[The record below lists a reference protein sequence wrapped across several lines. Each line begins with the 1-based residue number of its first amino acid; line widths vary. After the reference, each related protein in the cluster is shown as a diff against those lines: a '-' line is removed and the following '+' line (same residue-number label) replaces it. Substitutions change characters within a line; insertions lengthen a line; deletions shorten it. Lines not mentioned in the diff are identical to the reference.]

1 MNQITLMVC
10 PHDTARGPEG
20 WYRLAQYVTKK
31 LEISVRFELSIDFED
46 FHAGL
51 SAATMVYGNPTDS
64 FRLIQEQGYIP
75 LVRPAGLYDEV
86 VFVAKTDVANP
97 TIESLQGES
106 IATVKKLLPTKIAL
120 RMLERH
126 SVIPGDLLDCAS
138 WLSVIRSVFQGDVR
152 YGIVYKDTYDE
163 LSDQGKSMVN
173 MFATSDEKVAFHCI
187 NIAPSLATHQHE
199 IETIFLHMDA
209 DPDGREVLG
218 ELQYISKWVAV
229 TTADCD
235 NMKELV
241 ARYA

>member
-1 MNQITLMVC
+1 MSQITLMVC

-20 WYRLAQYVTKK
+20 WYRLAQYITQK
-31 LEISVRFELSIDFED
+31 LEIGVHFELSMDFED

-64 FRLIQEQGYIP
+64 FKLIQEQGYIP

-86 VFVAKTDVANP
+86 VLVANTDVANP

-106 IATVKKLLPTKIAL
+106 IATVKQLLPTKIAL

-126 SVIPGDLLDCAS
+126 SVTPGDLLDCES
-138 WLSVIRSVFQGDVR
+138 WLSVIRSVWQGDAR

-163 LSDQGKSMVN
+163 LSEQGKGMVN
-173 MFATSDEKVAFHCI
+173 MVAISDEQVAFHCL
-187 NIAPSLATHQHE
+187 NIAPSLAAHQGD
-199 IETIFLHMDA
+199 IEAIFLHMDT
-209 DPDGREVLG
+209 DPTGGEVLQ
-218 ELQYISKWVAV
+218 ELQHISKWVAV

-235 NMKELV
+235 KMKEIV
-241 ARYA
+241 AKYA